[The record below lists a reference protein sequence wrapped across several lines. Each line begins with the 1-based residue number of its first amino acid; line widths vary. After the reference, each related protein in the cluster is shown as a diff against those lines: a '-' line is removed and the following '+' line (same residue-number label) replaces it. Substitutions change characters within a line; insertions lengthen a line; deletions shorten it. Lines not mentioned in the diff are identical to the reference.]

1 MSAWWLLS
9 LTGVVFQLAIFHA
22 MARGAWRAYLPVFVY
37 VLLMFWGSVL
47 YAGAS
52 VGDRVSF
59 SLSRYYWVIDNV
71 LQAFV
76 FVVVLALV
84 RQSAG
89 PRRGLVTRWL
99 IALALATGVLSL
111 VASSGLNFNSR
122 MTFISRNLGFC
133 AAITNLILW
142 ASLIRSRH
150 PDRTLLLLSGGLGV
164 EMAGKAI
171 GHSLRT
177 LAPGLVDF
185 GNLVIVLSY
194 LFGLYVWWQAF
205 RHWRPNPAAAAGV
218 E

>member
-1 MSAWWLLS
+1 MNAWWLLS
-9 LTGVVFQLAIFHA
+9 LTGIAFQLAIFHA
-22 MARGAWRAYLPVFVY
+22 MARGAWRPYFPIFVY
-37 VLLMFWGSVL
+37 VALMFWGSVL
-47 YAGAS
+47 YAGALL
-52 VGDRVSF
+52 GDRIKLSV
-59 SLSRYYWVIDNV
+59 SRYYWVIDNV

-76 FVVVLALV
+76 FVVVLALA

-89 PRRGLVTRWL
+89 ARKGLVTRFL
-99 IALALATGVLSL
+99 IALALATAL
-111 VASSGLNFNSR
+111 VSFLVSSELNFNSR

-142 ASLIRSRH
+142 ALLIRSRH

-177 LAPGLVDF
+177 LAPALVGF

-205 RHWRPNPAAAAGV
+205 RHWRPNPAPLPG
-218 E
+218 